1 MQMPEKY
8 QNKYTIPSA
17 RLQNWNYGNEGAYFI
32 TICTLNARKMHADF
46 AWQTRFHDHIIRN
59 DAEYERIKNYIVN
72 NPIQWK
78 ETKFYE

>member
-1 MQMPEKY
+1 MPEKY

-59 DAEYERIKNYIVN
+59 KQNTNELKIIL
-72 NPIQWK
+72 
-78 ETKFYE
+78 